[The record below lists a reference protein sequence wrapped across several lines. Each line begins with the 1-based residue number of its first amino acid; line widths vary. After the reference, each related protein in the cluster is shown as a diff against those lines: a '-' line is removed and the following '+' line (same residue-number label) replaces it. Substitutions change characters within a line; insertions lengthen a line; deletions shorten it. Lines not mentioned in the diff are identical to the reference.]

1 MSEAETSI
9 NSWTQYEEALK
20 AANGLNKTAVFDALA
35 AAGVTRVEVTFN
47 GEGDSGQIEDVVAR
61 RAEEAHPIPKT
72 LVPFHSASYG
82 SPETKTSEKSLAQAI
97 EALCYDYL
105 EQEHGG
111 WENNDGGS
119 GDFVFHVEDRRIEL
133 EFSQVFT
140 DSTQH
145 SHTF

>member
-1 MSEAETSI
+1 VNF
-9 NSWTQYEEALK
+9 NS
-20 AANGLNKTAVFDALA
+20 
-35 AAGVTRVEVTFN
+35 
-47 GEGDSGQIEDVVAR
+47 EGDSGQIEDVVAR
-61 RAEEAHPIPKT
+61 RAEEAHTIPKT
-72 LVPFHSASYG
+72 LVPFHTANYG
-82 SPETKTSEKSLAQAI
+82 SLETKTYEKSLAQAI

-133 EFSQVFT
+133 EFSQFFT